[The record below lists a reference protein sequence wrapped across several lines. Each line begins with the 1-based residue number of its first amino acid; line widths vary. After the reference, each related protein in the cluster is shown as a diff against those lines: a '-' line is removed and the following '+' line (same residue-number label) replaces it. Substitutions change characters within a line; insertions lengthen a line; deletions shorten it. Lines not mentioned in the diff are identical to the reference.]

1 MEDIIRYFELY
12 LFDKNIKIKDV
23 DENVINEYCSELFY
37 DLEDEEDLD
46 RLNQI
51 EEVIRKYY
59 LKESE

>member
-1 MEDIIRYFELY
+1 MEDIIKDFELY
-12 LFDKNIKIKDV
+12 LFGENIKIKDV
-23 DENVINEYCSELFY
+23 DENVINNYCSELFY

-51 EEVIRKYY
+51 EDVIRKYY

>member
-1 MEDIIRYFELY
+1 MEGIIKDFELY
-12 LFDKNIKIKDV
+12 LFEENIKIKDV
-23 DENVINEYCSELFY
+23 DENVINNYCSELFY

-51 EEVIRKYY
+51 EDVIRKYY